1 LTEPQPR
8 DQPRDR
14 AERIDRSRARA
25 WVLQVHYRWE
35 SEGSKGSFQ
44 EALRNVI
51 ATRRVSPKRLPYVR
65 RVVAVLDERITS
77 IDAKLREALDNWRL
91 ERLSAIDRAVL
102 RIGAAEILFVDEVPG
117 KVAIQEAIRLAEAY
131 GGDESPRFV
140 NGVLDALYKRH
151 DPSSATQGSRDAA
164 P

>member
-1 LTEPQPR
+1 
-8 DQPRDR
+8 
-14 AERIDRSRARA
+14 
-25 WVLQVHYRWE
+25 VLQVHYRWE
-35 SEGSKGSFQ
+35 SERGSEKQKESRATSFQ
-44 EALRNVI
+44 RALGNLV
-51 ATRRVSPKRLPYVR
+51 ATRRISPRRLPYVR
-65 RVVAVLDERITS
+65 RVVEVLDARLAQ
-77 IDAKLREALDNWRL
+77 IDEALRESLDNWRL

-102 RIGAAEILFVDEVPG
+102 RIGAAEILFVDEVPA

-151 DPSSATQGSRDAA
+151 DKDAV